1 MPDEIVVASPCFTTR
16 SATQSATHWRHAAG
30 VSLSLSRWLLNIVVA
45 GRATPAQET
54 IGVPK
59 GMDKWLTP
67 LQWLAV
73 HKRPQSNEGNMAMTL
88 PALEALPADVCR
100 YTHRPDD
107 PIWSFFFCVR
117 VGGPVTLLLASF
129 FRGHR
134 CLLLCWIRTLETRR
148 G

>member
-1 MPDEIVVASPCFTTR
+1 MFYDSI
-16 SATQSATHWRHAAG
+16 RHPKCHPLEACG
-30 VSLSLSRWLLNIVVA
+30 RRLSLSLSRWLLNIVVA

-107 PIWSFFFCVR
+107 PIWSFFLCVR
-117 VGGPVTLLLASF
+117 VGGPCDFAVGFIFPRPPLSLAV
-129 FRGHR
+129 
-134 CLLLCWIRTLETRR
+134 LDPDA
-148 G
+148 